1 MNQAELDVVI
11 EKHEKWLRD
20 GYGERANL
28 SYANLS
34 YADLSYADL
43 SCANL
48 RVANLSYADLSYANL
63 RGANLSGAN
72 LSYANLRVANLSYAD
87 LSYANLRGANL
98 SGANLSYANLR
109 VANLSYADLSYAN
122 LRGANL
128 SGANLS
134 YANLRGANLNWINWR
149 DVVGLT
155 VIAVQINTTRK
166 NNQITYIKDLE
177 IWTTGCFQ
185 GTLEELKDSIEQTHA
200 SNDFLK
206 RRYYRAINYILTEA
220 DFEEDLEE
228 ENNEI

>member
-28 SYANLS
+28 SYADLRRADLRGANLRRANLRGANLS
-34 YADLSYADL
+34 Y
-43 SCANL
+43 
-48 RVANLSYADLSYANL
+48 ANLSYADLRRADLSGADLSGANLRGANLRGANLSYANLSYADLRRADLSGADLSGANL

-72 LSYANLRVANLSYAD
+72 LSYAD
-87 LSYANLRGANL
+87 
-98 SGANLSYANLR
+98 
-109 VANLSYADLSYAN
+109 
-122 LRGANL
+122 
-128 SGANLS
+128 
-134 YANLRGANLNWINWR
+134 LNWINWR
-149 DVVGLT
+149 DVVSLT

-166 NNQITYIKDLE
+166 NNQITYIKELE

>member
-1 MNQAELDVVI
+1 ELDVVI

-20 GYGERANL
+20 GYGERADLRGANLRHADLRRADLSGANLRHADLRRADLSGANLRHADLRRADL

-43 SCANL
+43 N
-48 RVANLSYADLSYANL
+48 
-63 RGANLSGAN
+63 GAN
-72 LSYANLRVANLSYAD
+72 LSY
-87 LSYANLRGANL
+87 
-98 SGANLSYANLR
+98 
-109 VANLSYADLSYAN
+109 
-122 LRGANL
+122 
-128 SGANLS
+128 
-134 YANLRGANLNWINWR
+134 ANLNWINWR
-149 DVVGLT
+149 DVVSLT

-166 NNQITYIKDLE
+166 NNQITYIKELE

>member
-20 GYGERANL
+20 GHGERADLSGADLNGANLNGADLNGADLNGANLNGADLNGADLNGANLRRADLSGADL
-28 SYANLS
+28 SYANL
-34 YADLSYADL
+34 
-43 SCANL
+43 NG
-48 RVANLSYADLSYANL
+48 ADLSYANL
-63 RGANLSGAN
+63 RRAN
-72 LSYANLRVANLSYAD
+72 LSY
-87 LSYANLRGANL
+87 
-98 SGANLSYANLR
+98 
-109 VANLSYADLSYAN
+109 
-122 LRGANL
+122 
-128 SGANLS
+128 
-134 YANLRGANLNWINWR
+134 ANLNWINWR

-166 NNQITYIKDLE
+166 NNQITYIKELE

>member
-28 SYANLS
+28 SYA
-34 YADLSYADL
+34 DL
-43 SCANL
+43 
-48 RVANLSYADLSYANL
+48 RRANLSYADLRRADLRGANL
-63 RGANLSGAN
+63 RGANLS
-72 LSYANLRVANLSYAD
+72 Y
-87 LSYANLRGANL
+87 
-98 SGANLSYANLR
+98 
-109 VANLSYADLSYAN
+109 
-122 LRGANL
+122 
-128 SGANLS
+128 ANLS

-166 NNQITYIKDLE
+166 NNQITYIKELE

>member
-28 SYANLS
+28 RGAN
-34 YADLSYADL
+34 LSYADL

-48 RVANLSYADLSYANL
+48 RGANLSYADLSC
-63 RGANLSGAN
+63 ANLSGAN
-72 LSYANLRVANLSYAD
+72 LSYADLNCANLSYAD
-87 LSYANLRGANL
+87 
-98 SGANLSYANLR
+98 
-109 VANLSYADLSYAN
+109 
-122 LRGANL
+122 
-128 SGANLS
+128 
-134 YANLRGANLNWINWR
+134 LNWINWR
-149 DVVGLT
+149 DVVSLT

-166 NNQITYIKDLE
+166 NNQITYIKELE

>member
-28 SYANLS
+28 RGVNLS
-34 YADLSYADL
+34 YADLSCANLRGANLRGANLSYADL

-48 RVANLSYADLSYANL
+48 RVANLSYADLSCANL
-63 RGANLSGAN
+63 RGANLSGAD
-72 LSYANLRVANLSYAD
+72 LSYAD
-87 LSYANLRGANL
+87 LR
-98 SGANLSYANLR
+98 R
-109 VANLSYADLSYAN
+109 ADLS
-122 LRGANL
+122 
-128 SGANLS
+128 
-134 YANLRGANLNWINWR
+134 WINWR

-166 NNQITYIKDLE
+166 NNQITYIKELE

>member
-72 LSYANLRVANLSYAD
+72 LSYANLR
-87 LSYANLRGANL
+87 
-98 SGANLSYANLR
+98 
-109 VANLSYADLSYAN
+109 
-122 LRGANL
+122 
-128 SGANLS
+128 
-134 YANLRGANLNWINWR
+134 GANLNWINWR

-166 NNQITYIKDLE
+166 NNQITYIKELE

>member
-20 GYGERANL
+20 GYGERAD
-28 SYANLS
+28 LS

-43 SCANL
+43 SCADL
-48 RVANLSYADLSYANL
+48 RRANLSY
-63 RGANLSGAN
+63 
-72 LSYANLRVANLSYAD
+72 
-87 LSYANLRGANL
+87 
-98 SGANLSYANLR
+98 
-109 VANLSYADLSYAN
+109 
-122 LRGANL
+122 
-128 SGANLS
+128 
-134 YANLRGANLNWINWR
+134 ANLNWINWR

>member
-20 GYGERANL
+20 GYGERADLSYADLRRADLSGANLRGANL
-28 SYANLS
+28 SYADLRRADLSGANLRGANLRRANLS
-34 YADLSYADL
+34 YADLSCADL

-63 RGANLSGAN
+63 R
-72 LSYANLRVANLSYAD
+72 RAD
-87 LSYANLRGANL
+87 
-98 SGANLSYANLR
+98 
-109 VANLSYADLSYAN
+109 
-122 LRGANL
+122 
-128 SGANLS
+128 
-134 YANLRGANLNWINWR
+134 LNWINWR